1 MTGQPGA
8 TVQKGKKKK
17 DGFRGDS
24 SEQDGSLASPAKLPS
39 KAKQAWDTG
48 PPPTHTPRATQRLK
62 RRMQDRMQRC
72 IQKPS
77 QANYIYIYI

>member
-1 MTGQPGA
+1 MNKNTLQMTGQPGA

-48 PPPTHTPRATQRLK
+48 SRKSRG
-62 RRMQDRMQRC
+62 
-72 IQKPS
+72 S
-77 QANYIYIYI
+77 QFKGTK